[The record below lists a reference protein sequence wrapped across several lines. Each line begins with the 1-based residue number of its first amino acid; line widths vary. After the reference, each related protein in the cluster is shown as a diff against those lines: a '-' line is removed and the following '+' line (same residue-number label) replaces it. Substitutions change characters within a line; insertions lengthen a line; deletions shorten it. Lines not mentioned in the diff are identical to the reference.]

1 MAAALGWYGPLI
13 DLSHASSHISQFV
26 QLLVFVH
33 RCTPL
38 QFRQSEVIRTDVQVG
53 DDTRPFFSVTLWGK
67 NMASLIAAGD
77 IILLQNVIIAKYGS
91 SVEAKT
97 VQQSSVMRVVHSSE
111 SIILRGVDDIVKDSR
126 VGITAKE
133 KLSRVIEWVQ
143 KIKPAVCSVSGIH
156 NNKENRPHAVNWKE
170 QEETEVRRCSS
181 LFEVKRIDSSCKAS
195 FFASVGEIFLPFAAN
210 LDAIDTERMFLSRR
224 IYETSDHHLA
234 DDLICT
240 GCQLCGSPLG
250 LDPGSILKKTDI
262 PLYCPRSHD
271 KLHVI
276 SSIYKPFM
284 LYVWDEMECIP
295 ILVKNMA
302 ATLLFGN
309 IRAEKVY
316 SSYKSQSSKA
326 SCSVKGLE
334 GTGCKISSTADG
346 NTQSFRK
353 PNIFSIWL
361 ILLKVLLKQGKN
373 SPLKFEVDVNNDLDI
388 ENGRFEMIS
397 VIFPCSNLV

>member
-38 QFRQSEVIRTDVQVG
+38 QFRQSKGGEVIRTDVQVG

-97 VQQSSVMRVVHSSE
+97 VQQSSVMRLVHSFE
-111 SIILRGVDDIVKDSR
+111 SIILKGVDDIVKDSR
-126 VGITAKE
+126 VEITAKE

-181 LFEVKRIDSSCKAS
+181 LFEVKHLDSSRKAS

-210 LDAIDTERMFLSRR
+210 LDSIDTERMFLSRR

-284 LYVWDEMECIP
+284 LYV
-295 ILVKNMA
+295 
-302 ATLLFGN
+302 
-309 IRAEKVY
+309 
-316 SSYKSQSSKA
+316 
-326 SCSVKGLE
+326 
-334 GTGCKISSTADG
+334 
-346 NTQSFRK
+346 
-353 PNIFSIWL
+353 
-361 ILLKVLLKQGKN
+361 
-373 SPLKFEVDVNNDLDI
+373 
-388 ENGRFEMIS
+388 
-397 VIFPCSNLV
+397 